1 MVMTTTM
8 TTMTMMVVMTTKAH
22 GVSRH
27 RFMSM
32 RDATVV
38 VALEEDVNEGVGFA
52 LEDRPSQTTTFFSP
66 PPQPI
71 QHNNNKYLSDSS
83 SPHPTN
89 DHGGR
94 RHDRIIVYCVRTSP

>member
-1 MVMTTTM
+1 
-8 TTMTMMVVMTTKAH
+8 
-22 GVSRH
+22 
-27 RFMSM
+27 MSM

-52 LEDRPSQTTTFFSP
+52 LEDRPSQTTTFFPP

-71 QHNNNKYLSDSS
+71 QHNNNKYLILTLSDSS